1 MSSSY
6 AISIL
11 RRAQKELADLP
22 TAARERVRDRI
33 RQLADDP
40 RPSGALKLTGRPA
53 WRVRAGDYRVVYEI
67 RDDRREIVIVHI
79 GHRRDV
85 YR

>member
-1 MSSSY
+1 MSY
-6 AISIL
+6 RVSIL

-22 TAARERVRDRI
+22 SGAYTRVRDRI

-40 RPSGALKLTGRPA
+40 RPAGATKLIGRPA
-53 WRVRAGDYRVVYEI
+53 WRLRVGDYRIVYEI
-67 RDDRREIVIVHI
+67 RDDTQDVVIVHV